1 MNPPR
6 VRAAPSRAGR
16 TIPLKL
22 YLFGLA
28 IGILLPIVLFTGV
41 VLARL
46 AAEERAELESRV
58 AQDARAL
65 ASSLDREMVASI
77 RALEALGESDRL
89 DRGDLVAFGEAARR
103 VLRTE
108 PSWLRVHLLSPD
120 GRQLVNTR
128 YGIGPNLPPDLD
140 PESLRDAVA
149 TRRPE
154 VGSVFRMRDG
164 QSFAFSLRVPV
175 IRAGEVRYV
184 ISALTTPQAIAE
196 VVSQG
201 TTSHPEWMRTV
212 VDKKGAVA
220 AGTLDA
226 ARLVGQPLRDK
237 LLARTRVA
245 PEGVLRDTTPEAAP
259 VYVAY
264 SRSELS
270 GWTCALTIPAN
281 VLDGPARRSL
291 LVVLGIGLALLLVSG
306 LGAVLMSQKLSR
318 AIRSAESAA
327 DALAQGGRP
336 TPAPSSIAELAHLGA
351 ALQRAA
357 ELLGERARERDQ
369 HLARAEALRLEAE
382 AANRTKDEFLA
393 MLGHELRNPLAP
405 IVIALHVLELAG
417 QGHTAEHGIIRRQV
431 QHLARLVDDL
441 LDVSRITR
449 GKVDLRLERVELA
462 AIVERAVEMAAPLLE
477 QRRHHLAVEV
487 PAEGLAVRGDPV
499 RLAQVASNLLTNAA
513 RYTPPGG
520 HVAVRAAVE
529 GDRVVFSVT
538 DDGVGLAPELLA
550 QVFEPFVQGPRAP
563 DRREGGL
570 GIGLTLV
577 RNLVEM
583 HGGTARARSDGP
595 GKGSTFVV
603 SLPLDRGGADGV
615 ASAAERRPASRSRP
629 LRLLVVDDNPDA
641 AA

>member
-128 YGIGPNLPPDLD
+128 YGVGPNLPPDLD

-382 AANRTKDEFLA
+382 
-393 MLGHELRNPLAP
+393 
-405 IVIALHVLELAG
+405 
-417 QGHTAEHGIIRRQV
+417 
-431 QHLARLVDDL
+431 
-441 LDVSRITR
+441 
-449 GKVDLRLERVELA
+449 
-462 AIVERAVEMAAPLLE
+462 
-477 QRRHHLAVEV
+477 
-487 PAEGLAVRGDPV
+487 
-499 RLAQVASNLLTNAA
+499 
-513 RYTPPGG
+513 
-520 HVAVRAAVE
+520 
-529 GDRVVFSVT
+529 
-538 DDGVGLAPELLA
+538 
-550 QVFEPFVQGPRAP
+550 
-563 DRREGGL
+563 
-570 GIGLTLV
+570 
-577 RNLVEM
+577 
-583 HGGTARARSDGP
+583 
-595 GKGSTFVV
+595 
-603 SLPLDRGGADGV
+603 
-615 ASAAERRPASRSRP
+615 
-629 LRLLVVDDNPDA
+629 
-641 AA
+641 